1 MKAVRFV
8 VFAIVAATL
17 LAGFASSPATASD
30 QAEREAVTTTDKA
43 VLRVNSRAVGS
54 WFGRAVPIEPF
65 CEPGTSGCPVPRE
78 VIMTPTF
85 FADGVF
91 MGSDS
96 LTFGAPHT
104 AAHGHWVR
112 TGHNSLEAN
121 VIFLGGDADNHFI
134 GAFRIRYLG
143 EIVRQDRMEGF
154 VNVWFFPFV
163 DDSGAAVLDPETGY
177 PIPDPLTDLGD
188 VITDPANCRIDQ
200 GCLAV
205 LEFVVRRIRAR

>member
-1 MKAVRFV
+1 
-8 VFAIVAATL
+8 
-17 LAGFASSPATASD
+17 
-30 QAEREAVTTTDKA
+30 
-43 VLRVNSRAVGS
+43 
-54 WFGRAVPIEPF
+54 
-65 CEPGTSGCPVPRE
+65 
-78 VIMTPTF
+78 MTPTF

-104 AAHGHWVR
+104 AAHGYWAR
-112 TGHNSLEAN
+112 TGRNTLRAN

-134 GAFRIRYLG
+134 GAFRIRYIG
-143 EIVRQDRMEGF
+143 EIVQKDRMEGF
-154 VNVWFFPFV
+154 VNVWLFPFV
-163 DDSGAAVLDPETGY
+163 DDTGAAVLDPETGY

-205 LEFVVRRIRAR
+205 LRFVVRRIRAR